1 MVFVLYRVL
10 QYVSPPIDQ
19 YLKFKNQ
26 CSLMSTPNYIN
37 TVQEIGS
44 HCIQIYQSV
53 FLKELSH

>member
-37 TVQEIGS
+37 TVQEIGVIAYKLIS
-44 HCIQIYQSV
+44 M
-53 FLKELSH
+53 FF